1 MSRATT
7 SVASNQASPCLVTTS
22 RADSPAQPQR
32 PTSLSLFEVDV
43 SGLVRRQPRSTPPA
57 RRERRWPEAPR
68 RQVLTAEE
76 PLPGTGATAGA
87 SYGALPGMATGSK
100 LADLAL
106 AQLER
111 PAIKLIDESCTSLL
125 RVNDSIDLPYPLS
138 INPYRGCE
146 HGCSFCPVAL
156 GPFGTRRATS
166 ADAAVEATLIDVYAK
181 RNAADRLRLELR
193 RPGYRPRPIC
203 LGSAADAYQ
212 PVERRLRLTRGLIE
226 VLAEARH
233 PFGLATRSAGVV
245 RDLDL
250 FEPLAELGL
259 VLVLVS
265 LATLD
270 DALSARLEPGAST
283 PTQRLAAMRTLSRAG
298 VWVGLN
304 LAPLQPGVNDG
315 EVEALAGAAAQAG
328 ARALRWRGRLADE
341 AAQADMLA
349 RLDTARTDHGL
360 AADLPPLDC
369 SRFLPPQAPE
379 PPADRARGQRLLF

>member
-1 MSRATT
+1 M
-7 SVASNQASPCLVTTS
+7 
-22 RADSPAQPQR
+22 
-32 PTSLSLFEVDV
+32 
-43 SGLVRRQPRSTPPA
+43 
-57 RRERRWPEAPR
+57 
-68 RQVLTAEE
+68 AEE
-76 PLPGTGATAGA
+76 PLPVAYPATLPAT
-87 SYGALPGMATGSK
+87 LPGTVPGTLPSMRSGSK

-111 PAIKLIDESCTSLL
+111 PAIRLIDESCTSLL
-125 RVNDSIDLPYPLS
+125 RVNDSVDLPYPLS

-156 GPFGTRRATS
+156 GPFGTRRTAS
-166 ADAAVEATLIDVYAK
+166 SDGEAQAALIDVHAK

-212 PVERRLRLTRGLIE
+212 PVEKRLRLTRGLIE

-250 FEPLAELGL
+250 LEPLAEQGL
-259 VLVLVS
+259 VLVLMS

-270 DALSARLEPGAST
+270 DTLSARLEPGAST
-283 PTQRLAAMRTLSRAG
+283 PSQRLAAMRSLARAG

-304 LAPLQPGVNDG
+304 LSPLHPGVNDS
-315 EVEALAGAAAQAG
+315 EIEALADAAAQAG
-328 ARALRWRGRLADE
+328 AAALRWRGRLADE
-341 AAQADMLA
+341 TAHADILA
-349 RLDTARTDHGL
+349 RLDAARAEHGL
-360 AADLPPLDC
+360 SADLPTLGV
-369 SRFLPPQAPE
+369 SHFTPPRAPE
-379 PPADRARGQRLLF
+379 MNLDPARGQKSLF

>member
-1 MSRATT
+1 MSRAIT
-7 SVASNQASPCLVTTS
+7 
-22 RADSPAQPQR
+22 PAQTQR
-32 PTSLSLFEVDV
+32 STSLTLFEADV
-43 SGLVRRQPRSTPPA
+43 SALVRRQPRSAPA
-57 RRERRWPEAPR
+57 RRERRWPEAPKR
-68 RQVLTAEE
+68 PALTLEE
-76 PLPGTGATAGA
+76 PMPGTVPHASAAVLVSSGLERLNAQTASSGNTEA
-87 SYGALPGMATGSK
+87 ARTPRLAGSK

-106 AQLER
+106 AQIER

-125 RVNDSIDLPYPLS
+125 RVNDSVDLPYPLS

-146 HGCSFCPVAL
+146 HGCGFCPVAL
-156 GPFGTRRATS
+156 GPFGTRRTTS
-166 ADAAVEATLIDVYAK
+166 ADAGLDAAPIDVYAK

-250 FEPLAELGL
+250 LEPLAEQGL

-270 DALSARLEPGAST
+270 DELSARLEPGATT
-283 PTQRLAAMRTLSRAG
+283 PTQRLATMRSLARAG

-304 LAPLQPGVNDG
+304 LSPLQVGVNDG
-315 EVEALAGAAAQAG
+315 EIEALAAAAAQAG

-341 AAQADMLA
+341 AAHTDMVA
-349 RLDTARTDHGL
+349 RLDAARADHGL
-360 AADLPPLDC
+360 SADLPALDC
-369 SRFLPPQAPE
+369 SHFAPPQAPE
-379 PPADRARGQRLLF
+379 PPPDRARGQKSLF

>member
-7 SVASNQASPCLVTTS
+7 S
-22 RADSPAQPQR
+22 RAVLPAQTQR
-32 PTSLSLFEVDV
+32 ATSLTLFEADV
-43 SGLVRRQPRSTPPA
+43 SGQVRRQPRSTTPT

-68 RQVLTAEE
+68 RQVLTMEE
-76 PLPGTGATAGA
+76 PLPVAMPVELPV
-87 SYGALPGMATGSK
+87 ALPGTLPSFGPGIRSGSK

-111 PAIKLIDESCTSLL
+111 PAIKLIAESCTSLL
-125 RVNDSIDLPYPLS
+125 RVNDSVDLPYPLS

-146 HGCSFCPVAL
+146 HGCNFCPVAL
-156 GPFGTRRATS
+156 GPFGTRL
-166 ADAAVEATLIDVYAK
+166 AASTNGEAQAAPIDVHAK

-193 RPGYRPRPIC
+193 RLGYRPRPIC

-250 FEPLAELGL
+250 LEPLAEQGL
-259 VLVLVS
+259 VLVLIS

-270 DALSARLEPGAST
+270 DTLSARLEPGAST

-304 LAPLQPGVNDG
+304 LSPLQTGVNDA
-315 EVEALAGAAAQAG
+315 EIETLAAAATQAG

-341 AAQADMLA
+341 TAHADIVA
-349 RLDTARTDHGL
+349 RLDVARADHGL
-360 AADLPPLDC
+360 SADLPALDV
-369 SRFLPPQAPE
+369 SHFTPPRAPE
-379 PPADRARGQRLLF
+379 INIDPARGQKSLF

>member
-1 MSRATT
+1 MPNGNA
-7 SVASNQASPCLVTTS
+7 A
-22 RADSPAQPQR
+22 
-32 PTSLSLFEVDV
+32 
-43 SGLVRRQPRSTPPA
+43 PA
-57 RRERRWPEAPR
+57 RAVER
-68 RQVLTAEE
+68 
-76 PLPGTGATAGA
+76 AGA
-87 SYGALPGMATGSK
+87 R

-106 AQLER
+106 AQIDR

-125 RVNDSIDLPYPLS
+125 RVNDSVDLPYPLS

-146 HGCSFCPVAL
+146 HDCSFCPVAL

-283 PTQRLAAMRTLSRAG
+283 PSQRLAAMRTLSRAG

-379 PPADRARGQRLLF
+379 PTPDRARGQKSLF